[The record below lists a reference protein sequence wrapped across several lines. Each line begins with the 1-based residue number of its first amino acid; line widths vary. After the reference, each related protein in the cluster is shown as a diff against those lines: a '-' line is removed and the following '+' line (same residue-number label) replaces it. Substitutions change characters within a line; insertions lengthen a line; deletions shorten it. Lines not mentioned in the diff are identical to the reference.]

1 MEAIL
6 KKLNT
11 DKDGNAVDG
20 KFGILAESDTT
31 QLKVIAKNKD
41 VAVGDVFV
49 LPSTRGHQ
57 RFYIF
62 RTSQYAN
69 VMGRM
74 VELSDIARNTLIHKD
89 GYMSNDLND
98 EKLIELTG
106 TMLGYS
112 EKENGTWVF
121 HRPRR
126 LPDHLSE
133 VYLIVPS
140 GVASASDKVDY
151 GTLREEVLRELL
163 GTQLGDE
170 SGIFVGNYLAGEY
183 QLPNVPVYA
192 PAYALS
198 HHLGVFGRT
207 GCGKSNTM
215 MVLIDSMF
223 KYNERVEKSKNGVKV
238 SLLAIDPHDE
248 FLGWH
253 EKSGGRGGLNDITG
267 RYTPDQREMLVD
279 PFYYLTSKQIEDGN
293 GMARLRISR
302 ADLMPQDV
310 TSIME
315 FTEQQ
320 GMVCEKAFAKYGQQ
334 WVTNLISGKFLED
347 EQEEGESG
355 GGTFLES
362 TVQAVMRRLTFLN
375 ASQTKVFT
383 RYDEDMGLDYDSLL
397 PRIVCALEK
406 GRIITIDTTLISEKE
421 QFLLTTIVAR
431 VLFELRKALKS
442 SLDSKESL
450 EDQIRLAF
458 GINPDLETRGTERFV
473 EELLKA
479 LDAGDLP
486 YLKNGKPIAVTDLPH
501 INFVIEEAPSVLNPE
516 RIKFGSVFR
525 DISRQGRKFQIGL
538 TVISQ
543 QVTAIDEGI
552 LTQIN
557 TEFTMALGNETERR
571 AAVANASAD
580 LYGFEK
586 ELQVMGKG
594 QTIMTA
600 SYRDVPIPV
609 QAPKFDSM
617 N

>member
-6 KKLNT
+6 KKLNS
-11 DKDGNAVDG
+11 DKTGQVVDG
-20 KFGILAESDTT
+20 KFGILAESDTS

-62 RTSQYAN
+62 RTSSYAN

-74 VELSDIARNTLIHKD
+74 VELSDVARNTLIHKD

-112 EKENGTWVF
+112 EKENGRWVF

-133 VYLIVPS
+133 VYLIVPDGKVS
-140 GVASASDKVDY
+140 EPDKVDY
-151 GTLREEVLRELL
+151 GTLREEVLRELI
-163 GTQLGDE
+163 GAQLGDDD
-170 SGIFVGNYLAGEY
+170 GIFIGNYLAGEY
-183 QLPNVPVYA
+183 QLTNVPVHV

-198 HHLGVFGRT
+198 HHLGIFGRT

-215 MVLIDSMF
+215 MVLIESMF
-223 KYNERVEKSKNGVKV
+223 KYNERVEKKGVGNKV

-253 EKSGGRGGLNDITG
+253 EKSGGRGGLDDITS
-267 RYTPDQREMLVD
+267 RYSAAERIKLVD
-279 PFYYLTSKQIEDGN
+279 PFFYLTSKQIEDN
-293 GMARLRISR
+293 DGMARLRISR
-302 ADLMPQDV
+302 ADMMPQDV

-334 WVTNLISGKFLED
+334 WVTSLISGKFLED
-347 EQEEGESG
+347 EQESDDGNGS
-355 GGTFLES
+355 FLES

-383 RYDEDMGLDYDSLL
+383 RYDEELGLGYDSLL
-397 PRIVCALEK
+397 PQIVCALET

-442 SLDSKESL
+442 SLESKESL
-450 EDQIRLAF
+450 QDQIRLAF
-458 GINPDLETRGTERFV
+458 GINPEQGTSGAEKIV
-473 EELLKA
+473 EELLSA
-479 LDAGDLP
+479 LDSGDLP
-486 YLKNGKPIAVTDLPH
+486 YLKNGKPVAVADLPH

-516 RIKFGSVFR
+516 RIRFGSVFR

-571 AAVANASAD
+571 ASIANASAD
-580 LYGFEK
+580 LFGFEK

-609 QAPKFDSM
+609 QAPKFDDM
-617 N
+617 K